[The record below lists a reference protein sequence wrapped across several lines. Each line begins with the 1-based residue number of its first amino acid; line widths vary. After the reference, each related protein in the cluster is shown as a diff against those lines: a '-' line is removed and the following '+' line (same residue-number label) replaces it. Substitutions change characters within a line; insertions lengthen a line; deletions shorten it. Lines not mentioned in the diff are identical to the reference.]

1 MMPTEQELK
10 DLIIQK
16 LDKLDCKIDDST
28 KDLKNEIALNTSE
41 LNNKIN
47 LVKNDLTW
55 LKWLFGIF
63 SSLII
68 VLLSVLLTV
77 TFKLLGA

>member
-16 LDKLDCKIDDST
+16 LDKLDRKIDDGT